1 MPKRDKHI
9 KTYKLKNGETRYWFQ
24 AYLGTNPMT
33 GKPVQVT
40 RKKFTSYNEA
50 KDTYDQLIAQ
60 GTKGYV
66 KPKQKT
72 VDEVYKLWFENY
84 QKEVKESTANKT
96 NINYRIHIKPIFGSD
111 YIDQL
116 SSEKFQLFVNE
127 LANKLVKYKEIIN
140 KFNELYKYGAAMK
153 FCKPEDNPVNMVLI
167 PRKTSRKRRDISKN
181 YYTLEELQ
189 EFLSIAKKHNF
200 KYYVYF
206 MLLATTGLRKS
217 EALALN
223 WSDIDWIHKTVK
235 VTKTL
240 AIGLNNKL
248 IIQAP
253 KSADSKRPTPLTDHM
268 ISVLKEYRKEDKLV
282 SPIIFHG
289 LGNKYV
295 AISKPQRW
303 LDLIYKANPDLRQI
317 TIHGFRH
324 TYATL
329 NKGQDIK
336 DVQAVMGHADILMT
350 EHYTHSTPEGRER
363 IRSHMNS
370 LNI

>member
-72 VDEVYKLWFENY
+72 IDEVYQLWFENY
-84 QKEVKESTANKT
+84 SRDVKESTANKT
-96 NINYRIHIKPIFGSD
+96 NISYNVHIKPIFGND

-116 SSEKFQLFVNE
+116 SSEKFQLFVNQ
-127 LANKLVKYKEIIN
+127 LADKLVKYRDVIN
-140 KFNELYKYGAAMK
+140 KFNQIYKYGAAMQ
-153 FCKPEDNPVNMVLI
+153 FCKFEDNPVNMVLI

-181 YYTLEELQ
+181 YYSLAELQ
-189 EFLSIAKKHNF
+189 EFLRCAKEYNF
-200 KYYVYF
+200 RHYVYF

-223 WSDIDWIHKTVK
+223 WSDIDWDN
-235 VTKTL
+235 KTL
-240 AIGLNNKL
+240 KVNRTLATGFNNKEL
-248 IIQAP
+248 LQDP
-253 KSADSKRPTPLTDHM
+253 KTIDSKRPTPLTDHM
-268 ISVLKEYRKEDKLV
+268 INVLKEYRKEDKLV
-282 SPIIFHG
+282 SPIVFHG
-289 LGNKYV
+289 DGNKYQK
-295 AISKPQRW
+295 ISKPQRW
-303 LDLIYKANPDLRQI
+303 LASIYKNYPHLRKI
-317 TIHGFRH
+317 TVHGFRH

-329 NKGQDIK
+329 NKEQDTI
-336 DVQAVMGHADILMT
+336 DLQAVMGHADILMT
-350 EHYTHSTPEGRER
+350 EHYTHSTTEGRER